1 MIHVN
6 LDLADFDKQTLG
18 SVVTGSKQWQ
28 ESFFPLQQ
36 RFQPVRCSFLG
47 LAREFATHFV
57 SPGGGTFCHIRAH
70 K

>member
-28 ESFFPLQQ
+28 ESFFHFSRHFSQLGVHFLVLPENLPLT
-36 RFQPVRCSFLG
+36 L
-47 LAREFATHFV
+47 
-57 SPGGGTFCHIRAH
+57 
-70 K
+70 